1 MIDAKPALTGRTT
14 VFSSVEVLDHE
25 REEWT
30 TFLPID
36 ARPAASAEDL
46 VQEAIDAGWDD
57 VRLVVHV
64 TGDAP
69 RSELR
74 AVGRAP

>member
-1 MIDAKPALTGRTT
+1 MIDPNTVATGRTT

-30 TFLPID
+30 TFHPVD
-36 ARPAASAEDL
+36 TRGTVRADDL
-46 VQEAIDAGWDD
+46 VEDAVDAGWDD

-64 TGDAP
+64 SGCAP
-69 RSELR
+69 RE
-74 AVGRAP
+74 